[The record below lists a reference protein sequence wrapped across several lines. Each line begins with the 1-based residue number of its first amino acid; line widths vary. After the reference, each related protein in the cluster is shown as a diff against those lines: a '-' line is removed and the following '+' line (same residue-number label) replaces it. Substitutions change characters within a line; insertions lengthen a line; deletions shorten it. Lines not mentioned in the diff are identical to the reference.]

1 MSALSL
7 YYITHAPYSLLWANK
22 NTVFQ
27 VVLFTVKKNKLISF
41 LETFPLQ
48 GAQRLAQCDLTSAP
62 AKILWLTFA
71 LWGSTVFYKGCML
84 N

>member
-7 YYITHAPYSLLWANK
+7 YYITHAPYLLLWTNK

-48 GAQRLAQCDLTSAP
+48 GAQRLAQRDLTSAP
-62 AKILWLTFA
+62 AKILWLTFT
-71 LWGSTVFYKGCML
+71 LWRSTVFYKGCML